1 MPEEPTTFDEAADER
16 FEALIQRGEPDGCV
30 NLSEVS
36 ELVSDLG
43 LDDAQ
48 AQQVQERLA
57 ARGIEVTD
65 DCGQQAESMR
75 VDNGDLAVTTS
86 DALGLFLRELRN
98 YPLLTRD
105 QEVELAK
112 RIEKGD
118 LAAKEQLVNS
128 NLRLVV
134 SLAKRYQ
141 GQQLPLLDLIQE
153 GMLGLIRAAEKFDWR
168 KGYKFSTYA
177 TFWIRQ
183 AIQRGL
189 GNQARTIRLPI
200 HIGQRERK
208 IAQFDREFQVK
219 HGRPPSDEEIVA
231 GTELSQKELDEVRE
245 VTRTITSLE
254 RPIGEDGQGELGDL
268 LPSARCCGCATGSTA
283 ASRWRC
289 ARPAAG
295 SACRRRACATS
306 SARRCDAWPR
316 TARSRRSARPPR
328 PPRAPS
334 PAPWDRSRERR
345 GRPGRARPAATA
357 LARLGRPG
365 ADPATVRRGRRA
377 DPAGWASAGPAPV
390 PVVSR

>member
-1 MPEEPTTFDEAADER
+1 MAEEPTTFDEAADER
-16 FEALIQRGEPDGCV
+16 FEALIQAGEPDGCV
-30 NLSEVS
+30 NLSDVS
-36 ELVSDLG
+36 ELVTELG
-43 LDDAQ
+43 FDEAQ
-48 AQQVQERLA
+48 AQQVHERLG

-65 DCGQQAESMR
+65 DCGQHAEATRIENS
-75 VDNGDLAVTTS
+75 DLAVTTS

-98 YPLLTRD
+98 YPLLTKE

-153 GMLGLIRAAEKFDWR
+153 GVLGLIRAAEKFDWR
-168 KGYKFSTYA
+168 RGYKFSTYA

-219 HGRPPSDEEIVA
+219 QGRLPTDDEIVA
-231 GTELSQKELDEVRE
+231 GTDLTQKELDEVRD

-254 RPIGEDGQGELGDL
+254 RPIGEDGQAELGDL
-268 LPSARCCGCATGSTA
+268 LPSEGPPLEEEVELALTG
-283 ASRWRC
+283 ASL
-289 ARPAAG
+289 
-295 SACRRRACATS
+295 RRAVEQL
-306 SARRCDAWPR
+306 PE
-316 TARSRRSARPPR
+316 
-328 PPRAPS
+328 
-334 PAPWDRSRERR
+334 RERQV
-345 GRPGRARPAATA
+345 
-357 LARLGRPG
+357 LRLRYGIDG
-365 ADPATVRRGRRA
+365 GE
-377 DPAGWASAGPAPV
+377 PV
-390 PVVSR
+390 PLREAGRQLGVSSESVRNLERAALRRLSENREVAALGEAA